1 MKKKAKKKKNFE
13 QISWY
18 SWDRVTYR
26 PYKPLAFKERED
38 IGRKADCFFKFSRE
52 KMNLYEGVWIKL
64 ISRETLMD
72 EKNEY
77 GDNFK
82 AWKRVFL

>member
-1 MKKKAKKKKNFE
+1 MKKKAKKKEFG

-18 SWDRVTYR
+18 FWGRVTYS

-52 KMNLYEGVWIKL
+52 KMNLYEGVSIKL
-64 ISRETLMD
+64 ISCETLMD

-77 GDNFK
+77 GDSFK
-82 AWKRVFL
+82 AWKRFFL

>member
-1 MKKKAKKKKNFE
+1 MKKKAKKFE

-18 SWDRVTYR
+18 FWGRVTYS

-38 IGRKADCFFKFSRE
+38 IVRKADYVFFKFSRE

-77 GDNFK
+77 GDSFK
-82 AWKRVFL
+82 AWKRFFL